1 MAIPPSLLNTSGF
14 DASNDAP
21 DIYIFLPAA
30 AATAADTRQNTA
42 INSQDSHVAA
52 AAAAAAKAAEYGYA
66 GLRSE
71 YLKLTGAV
79 PALPDEA
86 FGTWFSWCECDR
98 RAFITISPLT
108 IASSSC
114 FCLWMC
120 SDSLVLSL
128 VALARCWHIEMV
140 AVVVLAVPLVL
151 VLARCWHIDMHA
163 DHPYNQSAAEAD
175 IARWRSDDLPLDIW
189 GLDMDWR

>member
-1 MAIPPSLLNTSGF
+1 LILQKAFSLHTQVDGVAIPPSLLNTSGF

-98 RAFITISPLT
+98 RAFITITPLT

-128 VALARCWHIEMV
+128 VALARCYHFV
-140 AVVVLAVPLVL
+140 AGCCGCAGCASGPGACTLLA
-151 VLARCWHIDMHA
+151 H
-163 DHPYNQSAAEAD
+163 
-175 IARWRSDDLPLDIW
+175 
-189 GLDMDWR
+189 

>member
-1 MAIPPSLLNTSGF
+1 LILQKAFTLHTQVDGVTIPPSLLNTSGF

-30 AATAADTRQNTA
+30 ATTAADTRQNTA
-42 INSQDSHVAA
+42 INSPDSHV
-52 AAAAAAKAAEYGYA
+52 AKAAEYGYA

-98 RAFITISPLT
+98 RALIN
-108 IASSSC
+108 SSS
-114 FCLWMC
+114 
-120 SDSLVLSL
+120 SLSFL
-128 VALARCWHIEMV
+128 VDMV
-140 AVVVLAVPLVL
+140 VQLL
-151 VLARCWHIDMHA
+151 
-163 DHPYNQSAAEAD
+163 
-175 IARWRSDDLPLDIW
+175 
-189 GLDMDWR
+189 